1 MINLVIDILKA
12 DANVTAITTADRIY
26 PLSRLEGGTIP
37 AIVVQQISTD
47 PADTHDSTSTMD
59 TNTVQVTII
68 EDKPKDANALAVLVR
83 AALDGYGGNTIAEIR
98 LTNQATDVFEAIDL
112 FTLTQTYDVRVVRDN
127 VTVPSAL
134 ADLGELYLDDVY
146 DVNATSPGAYSR
158 LEYNSSNSTWAAT
171 TDLNIYGAV
180 YSNPRILALTNGATF
195 TVNSDDHLLFA
206 NYAATSGS
214 LTAVLYLP
222 AVSGNEGREI
232 RLKTG
237 SNLSHQRTLVLTKAQ
252 LDSGVTIDGSATATM
267 DRDYDGITVHCIGG
281 QWYITQRKSK

>member
-37 AIVVQQISTD
+37 AIVVQQIATD

-98 LTNQATDVFEAIDL
+98 LTNQVTDVFEAIDL
-112 FTLTQTYDVRVVRDN
+112 FTLTQTYDVRVIRDN
-127 VTVPSAL
+127 VTVPQAL
-134 ADLGELYLDDVY
+134 ADLGALYLDDVT
-146 DVNATSPGAYSR
+146 DVIATAPLNYSR
-158 LEYNSSNSTWAAT
+158 LEFDTGYWYAT
-171 TDLNIYGAV
+171 RNLNIYGAI
-180 YSNPRILALTNGATF
+180 YSEPKI
-195 TVNSDDHLLFA
+195 VNLDGGETLSVASDDHLTFL
-206 NYAATSGS
+206 NYKTASGS
-214 LTAVLYLP
+214 HTADLYLP
-222 AVSGNEGREI
+222 AAGSSSGREI
-232 RLKTG
+232 RVKTG
-237 SNLSHQRTLVLTKAQ
+237 SNLSNQRKVVLRPNAG
-252 LDSGVTIDGSATATM
+252 DSGVTIDGSATATM
-267 DRDYDGITVHCIGG
+267 DRAYDGITVHCIGG

>member
-26 PLSRLEGGTIP
+26 PLSRLEGATIP
-37 AIVVQQISTD
+37 AIVVQQIATD

-134 ADLGELYLDDVY
+134 ADLGELYLDDIY
-146 DVNATSPGAYSR
+146 DVDATSPARYSR
-158 LEYNSSNSTWAAT
+158 LEYNASTSVWEST
-171 TDLNIYGAV
+171 PDLTIDGAV
-180 YSNPRILALTNGATF
+180 YSNPRLITLTNGTTF
-195 TVNSDDHLLFA
+195 TVASDDHLIFC
-206 NYAATSGS
+206 NYASGS
-214 LTAVLYLP
+214 GSASSTLRLP
-222 AVSGNEGREI
+222 AVATSEGREVRI
-232 RLKTG
+232 KTG
-237 SNLSHQRTLVLTKAQ
+237 SHLSNQRTLTLQPAAADTT
-252 LDSGVTIDGSATATM
+252 VTIDGSASASM
-267 DRDYDGITVHCIGG
+267 DRAYDGITVHCIDRE
-281 QWYITQRKSK
+281 WYITQRKSK

>member
-26 PLSRLEGGTIP
+26 PLSRLEGATIP
-37 AIVVQQISTD
+37 AIVVQQIATD

-98 LTNQATDVFEAIDL
+98 LTNQVTDVFEAIDL
-112 FTLTQTYDVRVVRDN
+112 FTLTQTYDVRVIRDN

-158 LEYNSSNSTWAAT
+158 LEYNSSTSQWAAT

-180 YSNPRILALTNGATF
+180 YSNPRIITLTNGTTF
-195 TVNSDDHLLFA
+195 TVASDDHLLFC
-206 NYAATSGS
+206 NYASASGS
-214 LTAVLYLP
+214 GAATLRLP
-222 AVSGNEGREI
+222 AVATSEGREVRI
-232 RLKTG
+232 KTG
-237 SNLSHQRTLVLTKAQ
+237 SNLSNQRTLSLTPATA
-252 LDSGVTIDGSATATM
+252 DTTVTIDGSASATM